1 MVEPTPREE
10 RMVQF
15 AVTMKDGEWTVFR
28 DGKPITSGMS
38 RSAAVE
44 MAEDLAY
51 EAEERNE
58 PVELLIQGYTGDLQR
73 KLSGG
78 E

>member
-1 MVEPTPREE
+1 
-10 RMVQF
+10 MVQF
-15 AVTMKDGEWTVFR
+15 AVTLKDGEWTVFR
-28 DGKPITSGMS
+28 DGKVVNSGLS

-44 MAEDLAY
+44 MAEELAY

-58 PVELLIQGYTGDLQR
+58 PVEMLIQGYIGDLQR

>member
-1 MVEPTPREE
+1 
-10 RMVQF
+10 MVQF

-28 DGKPITSGMS
+28 DGKAIASNLS

-44 MAEDLAY
+44 MAEELAY
-51 EAEERNE
+51 QAEERNE
-58 PVELLIQGYTGDLQR
+58 PVEMLIQGYIGDLQR

>member
-1 MVEPTPREE
+1 
-10 RMVQF
+10 MVQY
-15 AVTMKDGEWTVFR
+15 AVTMKDGEWTVFA
-28 DGKPITSGMS
+28 DAKVVASGLS
-38 RSAAVE
+38 RSAAVQR
-44 MAEDLAY
+44 AESLAF